1 MKSHEQCK
9 EMGKRLKAVRQ
20 SLGITQEKMAETMDV
35 SVRQYRRY
43 EAGDLFPSWMQQ
55 IRMALISII
64 LEPGNYLWICR
75 LNWECAACL
84 KKILM
89 R

>member
-43 EAGDLFPSWMQQ
+43 EYQANNSP
-55 IRMALISII
+55 AHKSI
-64 LEPGNYLWICR
+64 
-75 LNWECAACL
+75 AT
-84 KKILM
+84 
-89 R
+89 